1 MGLVHE
7 YIVTVEYVTP
17 TGKASTY
24 TDTVYHYTPFDAANM
39 VKKWLYSHK
48 RRRVSHILRT
58 SVTR

>member
-1 MGLVHE
+1 MPVVFE

-24 TDTVYHYTPFDAANM
+24 TDTVYHYTPFDAANV
-39 VKKWLYSHK
+39 VKEWLYSHK
-48 RRRVSHILRT
+48 RRRVSHIIGT